1 MTVLKQP
8 LSKLRAKSVSGPRVL
23 IVVASVVTILI
34 TLVEMFR
41 GALTVGISTDA
52 PESIGLLSK
61 SLGEEWE
68 KADFDDRQIATVPF
82 TRGNA
87 FQIIAH
93 ALNVLRG
100 NETWSQLRISAET
113 IAVQNLAI
121 GALALLTFFTVG
133 FTTWLITSTKSSA
146 LFASGVLA
154 ATPVFVGHSVMNQ
167 KDIPAAAGFTFVLA
181 GCVLAFS
188 LSRNQQLTGARIR
201 AITLYEIIHP
211 TVLFIFVFVG
221 VWLGVGTRTALWLPL
236 LLLLVF
242 TGVTLRFCSTLK
254 PVSVSRDSVSF
265 RTLLSALALGA
276 IGSFVAVGVSHPQY
290 VPYARQWLSISIS
303 SSTENPLGA
312 GIGSLV
318 AGQRLSSNDLPWWYL
333 PAWVGASIPLLLIV
347 FIALG
352 TGIGLWKLLGRS
364 QDLPSR
370 ASYGLVLAQ
379 AYALPL
385 AAVVAG
391 SVMYN
396 AQRHHLYMY
405 PALAVLAG
413 VGLKWLLDKSNQ
425 SKSANSARVWQWVIA
440 GTAAFALLYPT
451 IERLRLH
458 PYEYTYLNEVATIGG
473 INGRWETDYY
483 NASLREA
490 ITRVPPDLYPYF
502 YAPPENMDTYFYL
515 RGLNYDPKNVASEDE
530 YWRINVTVS
539 GREMPG
545 NCRDVDSVTRNFRG
559 ENVVMSW
566 VGICKK
572 LPGGPSETQ

>member
-1 MTVLKQP
+1 MTILKQP

-41 GALTVGISTDA
+41 GALTVGISTDE
-52 PESIGLLSK
+52 PESMSLLEQGINGTWDPNGPWGVREESIAFTKGNTFQLLSH
-61 SLGEEWE
+61 L
-68 KADFDDRQIATVPF
+68 ANIV
-82 TRGNA
+82 
-87 FQIIAH
+87 
-93 ALNVLRG
+93 RG
-100 NETWSQLRISAET
+100 NESWGAVAYSADSY
-113 IAVQNLAI
+113 AVQHLVIAFV
-121 GALALLTFFTVG
+121 ALLAVVATG
-133 FTTWLITSTKSSA
+133 LSAWLLTRDLAVSLFSA
-146 LFASGVLA
+146 A
-154 ATPVFVGHSVMNQ
+154 ALSAVPVFIGHAMFNP
-167 KDIPAAAGFTFVLA
+167 KDIPTATGFTLLTTGCIVLLTSTNGITNRGLFLTPQLWGA
-181 GCVLAFS
+181 GL
-188 LSRNQQLTGARIR
+188 
-201 AITLYEIIHP
+201 
-211 TVLFIFVFVG
+211 IFFG
-221 VWLGVGTRTALWLPL
+221 FWLGAGVRFALWLPFL
-236 LLLLVF
+236 LLTLITAATLWFKERGSKVLIAPLAALLGLV
-242 TGVTLRFCSTLK
+242 
-254 PVSVSRDSVSF
+254 
-265 RTLLSALALGA
+265 A
-276 IGSFVAVGVSHPQY
+276 IAISHPHY
-290 VPYARQWLSISIS
+290 LPYWDIWVTRSLSNSANHVWGS
-303 SSTENPLGA
+303 

-318 AGQRLSSNDLPWWYL
+318 SGQKMMGDALTWWYL
-333 PAWVGASIPLLLIV
+333 PAWVFASLPLLLLALICFGT
-347 FIALG
+347 FIAIYQLFNR
-352 TGIGLWKLLGRS
+352 GLALSVKL
-364 QDLPSR
+364 
-370 ASYGLVLAQ
+370 AIFLVLTQ
-379 AYALPL
+379 AFALPL
-385 AAVVAG
+385 ASVVAG
-391 SVMYN
+391 AIMYN
-396 AQRHHLYMY
+396 AQRQHLYMY

-559 ENVVMSW
+559 EDVVMSW
-566 VGICKK
+566 VGICTGK
-572 LPGGPSETQ
+572 P